1 MNVETMNA
9 TSLAYIGDAHM
20 SLYVREYLL
29 SLGYQK
35 PKDLQVKSTH
45 YVSAKA
51 QAYYVSK
58 LMGNAFFTDQELEI
72 IKRGRNAST
81 VTKAKN
87 ADVMTYRLSTGF
99 EALWGYLYLTHEIDR
114 INEIWEVVK
123 EIGEVKL

>member
-1 MNVETMNA
+1 MNVATMNA

-51 QAYYVSK
+51 QAYYANV
-58 LMGNAFFTDQELEI
+58 LVTEHFFNETELEI
-72 IKRGRNAST
+72 LKRGRNANT

-87 ADVMTYRLSTGF
+87 ADVMTYRMSTGF
-99 EALWGYLYLTHEIDR
+99 EAVWGYLYLTKQFER
-114 INEIWEVVK
+114 IELLWEKVK
-123 EIGEVKL
+123 QIGEVKI